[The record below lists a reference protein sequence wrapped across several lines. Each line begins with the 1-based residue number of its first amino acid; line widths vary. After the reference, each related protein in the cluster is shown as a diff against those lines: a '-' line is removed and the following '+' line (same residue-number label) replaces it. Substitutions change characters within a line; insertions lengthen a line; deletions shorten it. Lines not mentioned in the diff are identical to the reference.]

1 MALKILLFFSLI
13 FCFEYTFAVEV
24 QLAKTY
30 QRQGV
35 SEYLVSEKLDGVRAI
50 WRNQQLVTRNGNKI
64 YAPSWFTK
72 NWPNKWLDG
81 ELWSQHNDF
90 EFIAST
96 VLDKKPNQAAWRK
109 IKFFVFDMPDNENV
123 FSIRYQNYLAAILET
138 DSDYLA
144 AVEQHQFSDES
155 QLERFYQARLK
166 QGAEGV
172 ILHAKQARFSHGRSA
187 HLLKYKPY
195 QDAEAIIVGYSAGKG
210 KYQGMVGALIVELK
224 SGEQIKLGSGLS
236 DALRKKPPVIGSQVT
251 YRYNGFTKYGKP
263 RFARFLRVRQHE

>member
-1 MALKILLFFSLI
+1 MALKLLLFFSLI
-13 FCFEYTFAVEV
+13 FCFEHTFAVEV

-172 ILHAKQARFSHGRSA
+172 ILHAKQARFSNGRSA

-195 QDAEAIIVGYSAGKG
+195 QDAEGIIVGYSAGKG

-263 RFARFLRVRQHE
+263 RFARFLRVRQRE